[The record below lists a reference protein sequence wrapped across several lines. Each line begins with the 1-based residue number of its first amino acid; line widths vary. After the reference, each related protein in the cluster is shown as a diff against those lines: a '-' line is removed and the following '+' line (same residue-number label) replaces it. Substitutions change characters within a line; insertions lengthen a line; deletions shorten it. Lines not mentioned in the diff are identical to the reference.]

1 MAEKIYYN
9 SGIMNVVRDK
19 KSEKAPD
26 YRINLTLDEN
36 TLDAI
41 VAAGGKLQLAG
52 WKREGRTGEFVS
64 FVASA
69 DTYVKP
75 AGEPAKANGYISDPD
90 ESIIPF

>member
-1 MAEKIYYN
+1 MADKIYYN

-26 YRINLTLDEN
+26 YRINLTLDAD

-69 DTYVKP
+69 DTYIKP
-75 AGEPAKANGYISDPD
+75 AGEPAKANGYVNELKDD
-90 ESIIPF
+90 IPF